1 MWLHGNGVKTISNTN
16 ELLGNYDGVYG
27 VKTGFTFNAGRC
39 LVTSCKKDNL
49 DVIVVVL
56 GADSKKIR
64 TMDSVKVLNYIYS
77 NYKKIDIANVIY
89 ENFYEFENY
98 FYKNVSIEKSIDEPT
113 IILESLGN
121 TVIPLK
127 NDELNSISSEIYNLN
142 KITAP
147 IHAKT
152 KIGEINIKLNNEI
165 LLSSNILLENNL
177 TRKTWQVYYKELLQ
191 NFFKLW
197 CIYLNY

>member
-1 MWLHGNGVKTISNTN
+1 
-16 ELLGNYDGVYG
+16 
-27 VKTGFTFNAGRC
+27 
-39 LVTSCKKDNL
+39 
-49 DVIVVVL
+49 
-56 GADSKKIR
+56 
-64 TMDSVKVLNYIYS
+64 MDSVKVLNYIYS

-191 NFFKLW
+191 NFFKL
-197 CIYLNY
+197 